1 MAKSFFNLLFQIPD
15 TVDKTKKNRPG
26 PEITPQIVKEHG
38 LTVEEFRRILDLIER
53 TPNLTELGIFSVMW
67 SEHCSYKSS
76 RPYLRKLPVEG
87 PRVLQGPGENA
98 GVIDIGDG
106 QAVAFKIESHNHPSF
121 IEPRQGAATG
131 VGGIMRDIFTM
142 GARPIALMN
151 SLRFGELS
159 EPRTR
164 FLLNGVVDGISSYG
178 NCTGVPTVGGE
189 IYFDACYN
197 GNILVNAF
205 CLGLVNS
212 DRIFLAGAGG
222 VGNQIL
228 YVGSKTGRDG
238 IHGASLLASSE
249 FDETTED
256 KRPTVQVG
264 DPFTEKLLIE
274 ACLELFKFDWVVGVQ
289 DMGAAGLTSSSF
301 EMAHRAETGVFMDLS
316 KVPLR
321 EEGMIPYEILLSE
334 SQERM
339 LFVIEPGH
347 ESEALAVL
355 GKWGL
360 DAAIIGEVIEEPC
373 VRIQFEGKE
382 VVNLPVFPVVDGAL
396 DLKRESRRPKY
407 LDKVEHVNLTELP
420 DISEGNTALK
430 KLLACPN
437 IASKEWVFEQY
448 DHIVRLNTLVMPG
461 SDAAVIRIKGTQK
474 AIAMSVDCN
483 SRYCYLDP
491 YEGAAIA
498 VAEACRNVVCSGAQP
513 IGLTNCLNFGNPEK
527 PEIMWQFQQAVEGM
541 GDACRFF
548 DIPVVSGNVSLYNE
562 TKRDAIYPT
571 PTVAVVGL
579 IEDHKKIM
587 TQGFKKSG
595 DQIALIGFT
604 MEELGGTEYLKVMF
618 DRSEGKTPV
627 LDRKHEKQV
636 QDFCRELIQ
645 KGLISSA
652 HDCSEGGLAIAAAE
666 SCFSYGGETFGATLT
681 LESTLRNDTLLFGET
696 QSRIV
701 VSFPEER
708 INEIED
714 LAMAFPVD
722 FSLIGKVG
730 GTHYT
735 INVNGK
741 EIVKQEINILK
752 ELWKT
757 SLGNYAG
764 QVT

>member
-1 MAKSFFNLLFQIPD
+1 MANSFFNPLFQIPNA
-15 TVDKTKKNRPG
+15 VDKSKKIRPG
-26 PEITPQIVKEHG
+26 SEITPEIVKAHG
-38 LTVEEFRRILDLIER
+38 LTVDEFRRILDLIGR
-53 TPNLTELGIFSVMW
+53 TPNMTELGIFSVMW

-76 RPYLRKLPVEG
+76 KPYLRKLPVEG
-87 PRVLQGPGENA
+87 PRVIQGPGENA
-98 GVIDIGDG
+98 GVIDIGDA
-106 QAVAFKIESHNHPSF
+106 QAIVFKIESHNHPSF

-142 GARPIALMN
+142 GARPIALLN
-151 SLRFGELS
+151 SLRFGDLE

-164 FLLNGVVDGISSYG
+164 FLLNGVVDGIASYG

-189 IYFDACYN
+189 IYFDSCYN

-205 CLGLVNS
+205 CLGLVKT

-316 KVPLR
+316 KIPLR
-321 EEGMIPYEILLSE
+321 EEGMTPYEILLSE

-347 ESEALAVL
+347 EKEAFAVL
-355 GKWGL
+355 EKWDL
-360 DAAIIGEVIEEPC
+360 DAAIIGEVIKDSC
-373 VRIQFEGKE
+373 VRIEFEEKE
-382 VVNLPVFPVVDGAL
+382 VVNLPIFPVVDGAL
-396 DLKRESRRPKY
+396 DLIRPSKRPAY
-407 LDKVEHVNLTELP
+407 LDEVEQVNLADLP
-420 DISEGNTALK
+420 DISNGNTAIK
-430 KLLACPN
+430 KLLASLN

-448 DHIVRLNTLVMPG
+448 DHMVRLNTLVMPG
-461 SDAAVIRIKGTQK
+461 SDAAVLRIKDTQK
-474 AIAMSVDCN
+474 AVAISVDCN
-483 SRYCYLDP
+483 SRYCYLNP

-498 VAEACRNVVCSGAQP
+498 VAEACRNVVCSGAKP

-527 PEIMWQFQQAVEGM
+527 PEIMWQLQQAVEGM

-562 TKRDAIYPT
+562 TKGNAIYPT

-579 IEDHKKIM
+579 IEDQQKVM
-587 TQGFKKSG
+587 TQGFKKAG
-595 DQIALIGFT
+595 DQIALIGFS

-618 DRSEGKTPV
+618 DRSEGEPPI
-627 LDRKHEKQV
+627 LDRKNEKQV
-636 QDFCRELIQ
+636 QDFCLDLIQ

-652 HDCSEGGLAIAAAE
+652 HDCSEGGLAVAVAE
-666 SCFSYGGETFGATLT
+666 SCFSYGGHTLGATLA
-681 LESTLRNDTLLFGET
+681 LESTLRNDSLLFGET
-696 QSRIV
+696 QSRIII
-701 VSFPEER
+701 SFPEER
-708 INEIED
+708 TKEIEK
-714 LAMAFPVD
+714 LAAACPIN
-722 FSLIGKVG
+722 FSLIGNVG
-730 GTHYT
+730 GSDYT
-735 INVNGK
+735 ILVNGQ
-741 EIVKQEINILK
+741 EVIKQKIKVLK
-752 ELWKT
+752 DIWKN

-764 QVT
+764 

>member
-1 MAKSFFNLLFQIPD
+1 M
-15 TVDKTKKNRPG
+15 DKPKKIRPA
-26 PEITPQIVKEHG
+26 PEITPEIVREHG
-38 LTVEEFRRILDLIER
+38 LTVEEFRRITDLIDR
-53 TPNLTELGIFSVMW
+53 TPNMTELGIFSVMW

-87 PRVLQGPGENA
+87 PKVLQGPGENA

-106 QAVAFKIESHNHPSF
+106 LAVVFKIESHNHPSF

-151 SLRFGELS
+151 SLRFGDLE

-164 FLLNGVVDGISSYG
+164 FLLNGVVDGIASYG

-189 IYFDACYN
+189 IYFDSCYN

-205 CLGLVNS
+205 CLGLVKT

-274 ACLELFKFDWVVGVQ
+274 ACLELFEFDWVMGVQ

-301 EMAHRAETGVFMDLS
+301 EMAHRAKSGVFMDLS

-347 ESEALAVL
+347 ENEAFAILD
-355 GKWGL
+355 KWGL
-360 DAAIIGEVIEEPC
+360 DGAIIGEVIEESC
-373 VRIQFEGKE
+373 VRIQFDGKE

-396 DLKRESRRPKY
+396 DLKREVKHPEY
-407 LDKVEHVNLTELP
+407 LDQVAHIDLTELP
-420 DISEGNTALK
+420 DFSRGDTALK

-448 DHIVRLNTLVMPG
+448 DHMVRLNTLVLPG
-461 SDAAVIRIKGTQK
+461 SDAAVLRIKDTQK
-474 AIAMSVDCN
+474 AVAISVDCN

-498 VAEACRNVVCSGAQP
+498 VAEACRNVVCSGAKP
-513 IGLTNCLNFGNPEK
+513 IGLSNCLNFGNPEK

-562 TKRDAIYPT
+562 TKGEAIYPT
-571 PTVAVVGL
+571 PTIAVVGL
-579 IEDHKKIM
+579 IEDQNRIM

-604 MEELGGTEYLKVMF
+604 MEELGGTEYLKIMF
-618 DRSEGKTPV
+618 DRSEGKPPV

-636 QDFCRELIQ
+636 QDFCWELIQ
-645 KGLISSA
+645 KGFISSA
-652 HDCSEGGLAIAAAE
+652 HDCSEGGLAIAVAE
-666 SCFSYGGETFGATLT
+666 SCFSYGGQTLGATLT

-696 QSRIV
+696 QSRIII
-701 VSFPEER
+701 SFPEER

-714 LAMAFPVD
+714 LAMTFPVD

-730 GTHYT
+730 GSHFTVT
-735 INVNGK
+735 VN
-741 EIVKQEINILK
+741 EEEVIKQEINILK
-752 ELWKT
+752 EIWKT
-757 SLGNYAG
+757 SLGSYAG

>member
-1 MAKSFFNLLFQIPD
+1 M
-15 TVDKTKKNRPG
+15 DKPKKIRPA
-26 PEITPQIVKEHG
+26 PEITPEIVREHG
-38 LTVEEFRRILDLIER
+38 LTVEEFRRITDLIDR
-53 TPNLTELGIFSVMW
+53 TPNMTELGIFSVMW

-87 PRVLQGPGENA
+87 PKVLQGPGENA
-98 GVIDIGDG
+98 GVIDIGDDL
-106 QAVAFKIESHNHPSF
+106 AVVFKIESHNHPSF

-151 SLRFGELS
+151 SLRFGDLE

-164 FLLNGVVDGISSYG
+164 FLLNGVVDGIASYG

-189 IYFDACYN
+189 IYFDSCYN

-205 CLGLVNS
+205 CLGLVKT

-274 ACLELFKFDWVVGVQ
+274 ACLELFEFDWVMGVQ

-301 EMAHRAETGVFMDLS
+301 EMAHRAKTGVFMDLS

-347 ESEALAVL
+347 ENEAFAILD
-355 GKWGL
+355 KWGL
-360 DAAIIGEVIEEPC
+360 DGAIIGEVIEESC
-373 VRIQFEGKE
+373 VRIQFDGKE

-396 DLKRESRRPKY
+396 DLKREVKHPEY
-407 LDKVEHVNLTELP
+407 LDQVAHIDLTELP
-420 DISEGNTALK
+420 DFSRGDTALK

-448 DHIVRLNTLVMPG
+448 DHMVRLNTLVLPG
-461 SDAAVIRIKGTQK
+461 SDAAVLRIKDTQK
-474 AIAMSVDCN
+474 AVAISVDCN

-498 VAEACRNVVCSGAQP
+498 VAEACRNVVCSGAKP
-513 IGLTNCLNFGNPEK
+513 IGLSNCLNFGNPEK

-562 TKRDAIYPT
+562 TKGEAIYPT
-571 PTVAVVGL
+571 PTIAVVGL
-579 IEDHKKIM
+579 IEDQNRIM

-604 MEELGGTEYLKVMF
+604 MEELGGTEYLKIMF
-618 DRSEGKTPV
+618 DRSEGKPPV

-636 QDFCRELIQ
+636 QDFCWELIQ
-645 KGLISSA
+645 KGFISSA
-652 HDCSEGGLAIAAAE
+652 HDCSEGGLAIAVAE
-666 SCFSYGGETFGATLT
+666 SCFSYGGQTLGATLT

-696 QSRIV
+696 QSRIII
-701 VSFPEER
+701 SFPEER

-714 LAMAFPVD
+714 LAMTFPVD

-730 GTHYT
+730 GSHFTVT
-735 INVNGK
+735 VN
-741 EIVKQEINILK
+741 EEEVIKQEINILK
-752 ELWKT
+752 EIWKT
-757 SLGNYAG
+757 SLGSYAG